1 MNQITVIGNLVRDPE
16 VRTIPSG
23 TTVCN
28 FTIAVN
34 RRRAAAGQPE
44 ADFFRVSAWGQT
56 GENCSK
62 YLVKGNKVAV
72 VGTVSASAYMGNDGQ
87 PKASLEISTVDVE
100 FLTPKSGAQAAPGSD
115 NRMNNYSESNG
126 FTEIEEAT
134 LPF

>member
-34 RRRAAAGQPE
+34 RRRATAGQPE